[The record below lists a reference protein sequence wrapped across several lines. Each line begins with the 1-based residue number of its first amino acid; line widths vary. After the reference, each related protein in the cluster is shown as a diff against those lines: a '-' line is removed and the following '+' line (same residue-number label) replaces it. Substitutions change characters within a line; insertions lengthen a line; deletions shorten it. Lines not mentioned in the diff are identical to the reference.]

1 MSLVV
6 DLNPS
11 AVKNVSRELYALER
25 APLDDIQIIIN
36 ETNIAD
42 VQAWIRGPDGTP
54 YENGYFKVKL
64 LLTKE
69 FPQVAPKGLFVTKM
83 FHPNVASNGEI
94 CVNTLKKDWK
104 SDLGIGHILLT
115 IKCLLIA
122 PNPDSALNEE
132 AGKMLLEAY
141 EDYAKRARLHTS
153 IHAQSGKSEYWR
165 LTESRKTEKPTLP
178 QIESSVKTADISVA
192 KASSTPEV
200 PSDAKI
206 QTPSKPG
213 SNVLTACAINNV
225 AQKRSAADANLE
237 AKSSTK
243 AQKISPT
250 NTAKVDK
257 KKRNLKR
264 L

>member
-1 MSLVV
+1 MHCFHHS
-6 DLNPS
+6 
-11 AVKNVSRELYALER
+11 E
-25 APLDDIQIIIN
+25 
-36 ETNIAD
+36 
-42 VQAWIRGPDGTP
+42 
-54 YENGYFKVKL
+54 
-64 LLTKE
+64 
-69 FPQVAPKGLFVTKM
+69 PQLHANFL
-83 FHPNVASNGEI
+83 SNAQ
-94 CVNTLKKDWK
+94 
-104 SDLGIGHILLT
+104 T

-178 QIESSVKTADISVA
+178 QIESSVKPSDISEA

-250 NTAKVDK
+250 NTAQVDK

>member
-1 MSLVV
+1 MTSVV

-11 AVKNVSRELYALER
+11 AIKNVSRELYALER
-25 APLDDIQIIIN
+25 TPLDDIQIIIN
-36 ETNIAD
+36 ETNLAD

-69 FPQVAPKGLFVTKM
+69 FPTVAPKGLFVTKM
-83 FHPNVASNGEI
+83 FHPNVAANGEI

-153 IHAQSGKSEYWR
+153 IHAQSGKAEFWR
-165 LTESRKTEKPTLP
+165 LTEARKTNKQPSSDLDTSSKPVEKPDTEL
-178 QIESSVKTADISVA
+178 KKTTADISSET
-192 KASSTPEV
+192 KA
-200 PSDAKI
+200 
-206 QTPSKPG
+206 QTPPKPG
-213 SNVLTACAINNV
+213 SNVLTACAINNIT
-225 AQKRSAADANLE
+225 QKRSVTEANLVS
-237 AKSSTK
+237 KSNTK
-243 AQKISPT
+243 VQK
-250 NTAKVDK
+250 TAPKSVDK

>member
-1 MSLVV
+1 MSFVV
-6 DLNPS
+6 DLSPS
-11 AVKNVSRELYALER
+11 AIKSVSRELYALER
-25 APLDDIQIIIN
+25 TPPDDIQIIIN
-36 ETNIAD
+36 ETNLAD
-42 VQAWIRGPDGTP
+42 VQAWIRGADGTP
-54 YENGYFKVKL
+54 YENGFFKVKL

-69 FPQVAPKGLFVTKM
+69 FPNVAPKGVFVTKI
-83 FHPNVASNGEI
+83 FHPNVADNGEI

-153 IHAQSGKSEYWR
+153 IHAQSGKLEYKR
-165 LTESRKTEKPTLP
+165 LADSRKSNGQSSPIADKHAVSSEKISTSISTSATEVTSKP
-178 QIESSVKTADISVA
+178 QSSP
-192 KASSTPEV
+192 KAS
-200 PSDAKI
+200 
-206 QTPSKPG
+206 
-213 SNVLTACAINNV
+213 SNVLTASTINNIT
-225 AQKRSAADANLE
+225 QKRSAADADLE
-237 AKSSTK
+237 VKPVVKS
-243 AQKISPT
+243 QK
-250 NTAKVDK
+250 TAPMDK

>member
-1 MSLVV
+1 SFVV
-6 DLNPS
+6 DLSPS
-11 AVKNVSRELYALER
+11 AIKSVSRELYALQR
-25 APLDDIQIIIN
+25 TPPDDIQIIIN
-36 ETNIAD
+36 ETNLAD

-54 YENGYFKVKL
+54 YENGFFKVKL

-69 FPQVAPKGLFVTKM
+69 FPNVAPKGVFVTKI
-83 FHPNVASNGEI
+83 FHPNVADNGEI

-153 IHAQSGKSEYWR
+153 IHAQGGKVEYSR
-165 LTESRKTEKPTLP
+165 LDSCRK
-178 QIESSVKTADISVA
+178 
-192 KASSTPEV
+192 
-200 PSDAKI
+200 SDAQDSPKSDKNPLSSDKTSTRSI
-206 QTPSKPG
+206 STTSATDVTSKPQSSPKAG
-213 SNVLTACAINNV
+213 SNVLTASTINNIT
-225 AQKRSAADANLE
+225 QKRSAAEADLE
-237 AKSSTK
+237 VKPVVKS
-243 AQKISPT
+243 QK
-250 NTAKVDK
+250 TAPMDK